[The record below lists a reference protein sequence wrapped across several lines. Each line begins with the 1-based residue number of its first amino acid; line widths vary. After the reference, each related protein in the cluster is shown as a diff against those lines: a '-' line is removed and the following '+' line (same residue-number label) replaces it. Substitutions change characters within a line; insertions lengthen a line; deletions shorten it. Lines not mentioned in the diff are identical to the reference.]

1 MQGLQEKLAAA
12 LEELPRHRYHTAGRD
27 PARDGGRFA
36 GKCQE
41 HPHVET
47 ISKCQL
53 EAVAMAWQ
61 AVQKLGCECPA
72 TRGAANLEPTWR
84 NLEMRFLDDAPCEN
98 CGHSS
103 FDHAGRPGMPTC
115 ASPPILADGHPGVC
129 LCKMTFEE

>member
-12 LEELPRHRYHTAGRD
+12 LEEWPRHLYYTEGRD
-27 PARDGGRFA
+27 SARDGGRFA

-53 EAVAMAWQ
+53 EAVAIAWQ
-61 AVQKLGCECPA
+61 AVQKLRCECPA
-72 TRGAANLEPTWR
+72 TRGAANLDP
-84 NLEMRFLDDAPCEN
+84 
-98 CGHSS
+98 
-103 FDHAGRPGMPTC
+103 FDHARTERPGMPTC